1 MQPHASDSQALARLT
16 ARLPGSFDLDALA
29 RERGA
34 LTRCRQ
40 IKSGHDLLHLALAY
54 SAGAPSLRRTAAW
67 AEVSGLAQMSNVA
80 VLGRLQGA
88 DEFLRAVV
96 SALLAERQHA
106 ALPRGP
112 ARRVRIIDATTIS
125 SPGRGPEWRL
135 HVDYNLAG
143 QRIIGVD
150 LTEGRASESLKRFN
164 FQPGDIAMGDRIYAK
179 ARDLHQVVAAGADFL
194 VRIGWNALR
203 LRHQD
208 GSKFDLFKALAP
220 IKPGKLAEACV
231 WIQPGRAK
239 RDLMP
244 VRLIMARKPRS
255 ALESSRKRARRQSA
269 NHHKKIQQQTL
280 VAAEYMLLIT
290 TLDRTSFPAS
300 DMPAFY
306 RMRWQIELTFK
317 RRKTL
322 MGFDDLT
329 AKNAALA
336 RSWIY
341 AKLIAALLTEDLVA
355 EVLDSPPSAGPR
367 SQPLGALALA
377 PRSHLL

>member
-1 MQPHASDSQALARLT
+1 MQPHASDSQALERLA
-16 ARLPGSFDLDALA
+16 ARLPGSLNLDALA
-29 RERGA
+29 REHRA

-40 IKSGHDLLHLALAY
+40 IKSGQELLHLALAY

-80 VLGRLQGA
+80 VLGRLQRA

-96 SALLAERQHA
+96 NALLAERQHA

-112 ARRVRIIDATTIS
+112 MRRVRIIDATTIS

-135 HVDYNLAG
+135 HVDYDLAG

-150 LTEGRASESLKRFN
+150 LAEGRASESLRRFT
-164 FQPGDIAMGDRIYAK
+164 FQAGDIAMGDRIYAK
-179 ARDLHQVVAAGADFL
+179 ARDLQKVAAAGADFL

-220 IKPGKLAEACV
+220 IKPGKHAETCV
-231 WIQPGRAK
+231 WIQPGRTK
-239 RDLMP
+239 RELMP

-255 ALESSRKRARRQSA
+255 AVESSRKRARRQSA
-269 NHHKKIQQQTL
+269 NHHKKVQRQTL
-280 VAAEYMLLIT
+280 VAAEYVLLIT
-290 TLDRTSFPAS
+290 TLDRASFPAP
-300 DMPAFY
+300 DVLALY

-317 RRKTL
+317 RRKSL
-322 MGFDDLT
+322 MGFDDLA
-329 AKNAALA
+329 AKDPALA

-341 AKLIAALLTEDLVA
+341 AKLIAALLAEDLVA
-355 EVLDSPPSAGPR
+355 KVLDSPPSAGR
-367 SQPLGALALA
+367 FGALALA